1 MIGLKTLSYQEDD
14 RIAGLTINHP
24 PANVLTNELFYELSN
39 VLDQIEKRR
48 ENESNHYECLGKFFS
63 AGPDVKKF
71 IEKRKPNFSD

>member
-39 VLDQIEKRR
+39 VLDQIEK
-48 ENESNHYECLGKFFS
+48 G
-63 AGPDVKKF
+63 
-71 IEKRKPNFSD
+71 EKMKVIIMNA